1 MKIRIKLAIT
11 RYLAITYSFIFIL
24 FGIIGINS
32 NGYCEFLNSSKI
44 TSSSPQTIEQ
54 AQSQAYGTR
63 PTIAVMEFDNK
74 TGSYGHMGPIGSGF
88 KEQLVTALTQTNA
101 FIVLER
107 QAIKDVLGEQDF
119 GASGRVRQGTASEI
133 GEIEG
138 ANFLIYGA
146 ITEYQANQAHVG
158 GGVGVYSLP
167 GLMGS
172 MFKQNH
178 VAIDIRI
185 VDSRTSRIL
194 NATSVEGKAGDI
206 GASFGGQFGGLLA
219 GIGGGY
225 KTPIQKA
232 IRSCM
237 IKAVNWIAVN
247 LLTKNVRSTVKS
259 KTVQNAAH
267 TNKPTTVQNVNQP
280 QQSTEDH
287 LERRLTSL
295 KKLRDKGLITKEE
308 YKERKKE
315 ILEGL

>member
-1 MKIRIKLAIT
+1 MKNRIKLAIT
-11 RYLAITYSFIFIL
+11 RYLAITYSFFFIL

-32 NGYCEFLNSSKI
+32 KGYCEFLNSSKI

-54 AQSQAYGTR
+54 AQSQAYGTK
-63 PTIAVMEFDNK
+63 PTIAVMEFGNK
-74 TGSYGHMGPIGSGF
+74 TGSYGYMGPIGSGF

-119 GASGRVRQGTASEI
+119 GASGRVRQETASEI

-146 ITEYQANQAHVG
+146 ITEYLANQAHVG
-158 GGVGVYSLP
+158 GGFGIYSLP
-167 GLMGS
+167 SIMSG
-172 MFKQNH
+172 MFKQDH

-185 VDSRTSRIL
+185 VDSKTSRIL
-194 NATSVEGKAGDI
+194 NATSVEGKPGDI
-206 GASFGGQFGGLLA
+206 GGSFGGQFGGLLA

-237 IKAVNWIAVN
+237 IKAVNWIAGN
-247 LLTKNVRSTVKS
+247 LLTNNVR
-259 KTVQNAAH
+259 H
-267 TNKPTTVQNVNQP
+267 TGKPTTAQKVNQSQP
-280 QQSTEDH
+280 TTEVSI
-287 LERRLTSL
+287 EQRLTSL
-295 KKLRDKGLITKEE
+295 KKLRDRGLITKEE